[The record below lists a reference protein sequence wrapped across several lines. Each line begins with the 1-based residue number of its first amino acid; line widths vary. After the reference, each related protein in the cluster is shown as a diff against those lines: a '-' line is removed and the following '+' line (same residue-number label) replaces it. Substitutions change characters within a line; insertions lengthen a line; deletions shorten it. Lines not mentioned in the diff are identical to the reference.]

1 MLPFAYLFIFEKTA
15 VIIQTK
21 VRQTQC
27 RLVLQ
32 HKKRDRQLYYAA
44 TCLQK
49 RYRGVQGRIQARQE
63 IEKQQR
69 LMAIEKEKQRQLKR
83 MEEKKRKIEEN
94 RILEIERNKIKII
107 QRKEKEKKERIE
119 TEKKQKAMKQRE
131 IEAQLIEREWKKRL
145 VADKKLKR
153 EQLKNQK
160 LLDDISRKETE
171 EAYTAFLNEQ
181 KSKSI
186 PTPAQKKKKKN
197 NTSST
202 TATKDTNTYRGT
214 LLLDNT
220 VQVFWPSRVC
230 NYEGVITTVL
240 PSSATNGM
248 VYKIKYNFDNSIR
261 TYEEKELRQN
271 IYNSYRFVM
280 FMNRFI
286 NSISN
291 AITNQRTIF
300 GVTITSFDDLFQALD
315 RNRYVF
321 KATQEQCS
329 CNSR

>member
-1 MLPFAYLFIFEKTA
+1 M
-15 VIIQTK
+15 IIQTK

-44 TCLQK
+44 TRLQK
-49 RYRGVQGRIQARQE
+49 RYRGVQGRIQARQK

-69 LMAIEKEKQRQLKR
+69 LIAIEKEKQKKLKR

-94 RILEIERNKIKII
+94 RRLEIERNKLKII

-119 TEKKQKAMKQRE
+119 TEKKQEAMKQRE
-131 IEAQLIEREWKKRL
+131 IKAQLIEREWKKRL

-186 PTPAQKKKKKN
+186 
-197 NTSST
+197 
-202 TATKDTNTYRGT
+202 
-214 LLLDNT
+214 
-220 VQVFWPSRVC
+220 
-230 NYEGVITTVL
+230 
-240 PSSATNGM
+240 
-248 VYKIKYNFDNSIR
+248 
-261 TYEEKELRQN
+261 
-271 IYNSYRFVM
+271 
-280 FMNRFI
+280 
-286 NSISN
+286 
-291 AITNQRTIF
+291 
-300 GVTITSFDDLFQALD
+300 
-315 RNRYVF
+315 
-321 KATQEQCS
+321 
-329 CNSR
+329 